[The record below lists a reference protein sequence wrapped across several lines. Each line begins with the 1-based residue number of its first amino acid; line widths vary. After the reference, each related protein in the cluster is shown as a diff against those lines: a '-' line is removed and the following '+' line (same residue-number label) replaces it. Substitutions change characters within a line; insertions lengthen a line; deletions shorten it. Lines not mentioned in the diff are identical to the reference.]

1 MEWYLILSLIA
12 IGLLLLII
20 EIIFIPGTSVAGF
33 VGFVLMLTGVWLS
46 FSYFGKSTGWIM
58 VGGTAAASG
67 LILFWTFRTKPWRQ
81 FALKSSIQ
89 SKVNEG
95 ATDGL
100 QVGTKGK
107 TVSALRP
114 MGKAELDGKLFEVT
128 STGGFVE
135 SGTEIRIIKVSS
147 NQILVEPLNS

>member
-1 MEWYLILSLIA
+1 MEWYLVLTLIG

-33 VGFVLMLTGVWLS
+33 IGFGLIVVGLLLS
-46 FSYFGKSTGWIM
+46 FNYFGSSAGWIV
-58 VGGTAAASG
+58 VGGTAVAAG
-67 LILFWTFRTKPWRQ
+67 LIFFWTFRTKPWRQ

-95 ATDGL
+95 ETAGL
-100 QVGTKGK
+100 EAGIEGK

-114 MGKAELDGKLFEVT
+114 MGKAELAGKMFEVT
-128 STGGFVE
+128 SLRGYIE
-135 SGTEIRIIKVSS
+135 SNTKIRIIKVSP
-147 NQILVEPLNS
+147 NQILVEPLN